1 MCVDSHTGGDV
12 RGAPKA
18 TLEGDT
24 LPFMPVRRVVLAVLT
39 VVLAGL
45 LVALVI
51 VRRGVRPDEHRYALQ
66 GQVQSITPDR
76 QEAMVKHGEIK
87 GLMPAMTMPYR
98 FGTRA
103 ELDALKPGD
112 VIDGTLV
119 ILSNDAFLTGVKKT
133 GEAPI
138 EKPAAETLVT
148 GSTLDKATRLLQP
161 GDTVPDGAF
170 VNQNGRKQ
178 TLKDLRG
185 STVVLTFIYT
195 RCPLPTF
202 CPMMDRHFVTIQDHL
217 KADASLKHV
226 QLVTVSFDPVRD
238 TPAVLRAH
246 AKELGADLQRWT
258 FLTGDLKAIDEF
270 AGKFG
275 VYVVRN
281 PNDERDITH
290 NLRTAIIGPDGSVKK
305 IYTGNEWTPED
316 ILTDLKPVANA
327 D

>member
-1 MCVDSHTGGDV
+1 MSGTRAIVVGL
-12 RGAPKA
+12 A
-18 TLEGDT
+18 
-24 LPFMPVRRVVLAVLT
+24 VVLAV
-39 VVLAGL
+39 AFA
-45 LVALVI
+45 ALFF
-51 VRRGVRPDEHRYALQ
+51 VRSSVRSSEHTYPIH
-66 GQVQSITPDR
+66 GQVQSITQDR
-76 QEAMVKHGEIK
+76 QEATVKHGEIQ

-98 FGTRA
+98 FKA
-103 ELDALKPGD
+103 KSELDALKPGD

-119 ILSNDAFLTGVKKT
+119 IVSNDAFLTGVKKT

-138 EKPAAETLVT
+138 EKPPAETLVT
-148 GSTLDKATRLLQP
+148 GSTLDKAVALLQP
-161 GDTVPDGAF
+161 GDTIPDGAF

-178 TLKDLRG
+178 TLKDFRG

-202 CPMMDRHFVTIQDHL
+202 CPMMDRHFATIQEHL

-226 QLVTVSFDPVRD
+226 HLVTVSFDPVRD

-246 AKELGADLQRWT
+246 AKELGADLRRWT
-258 FLTGDLKAIDEF
+258 FLTGDVKAIDNF
-270 AGKFG
+270 AGRFG

-290 NLRTAIIGPDGSVKK
+290 NLRTAIIGPDGTVKK
-305 IYTGNEWTPED
+305 IYTGNEWTPDD
-316 ILTDLKPVANA
+316 ILADLKPVANA

>member
-1 MCVDSHTGGDV
+1 MQLH
-12 RGAPKA
+12 
-18 TLEGDT
+18 
-24 LPFMPVRRVVLAVLT
+24 RVVLVVIT
-39 VVLAGL
+39 VALAGVL
-45 LVALVI
+45 GALFFARSAVKSDQHTY
-51 VRRGVRPDEHRYALQ
+51 RLQ

-98 FGTRA
+98 FESRG

-112 VIDGTLV
+112 LIDGTLV
-119 ILSNDAFLTGVKKT
+119 IMSNDAFLTDVKKT
-133 GEAPI
+133 GDAPI
-138 EKPAAETLVT
+138 EQPKQETLVT
-148 GSTLDKATRLLQP
+148 GSALDKAVKLLEP
-161 GDTVPDGAF
+161 GDMAPDGVF

-178 TLKDLRG
+178 SLKDFRG

-202 CPMMDRHFVTIQDHL
+202 CPMMDRHFETIQEHL
-217 KADASLKHV
+217 KADAALKHV
-226 QLVTVSFDPVRD
+226 HLVTVSFDPKRD

-246 AKELGADLQRWT
+246 AKELGADLSRWT
-258 FLTGDLKAIDEF
+258 FFTGDVNAIDDF

-290 NLRTAIIGPDGSVKK
+290 NLRTAIIGPDGTVKK

-316 ILTDLKPVANA
+316 ILMDLKPGANA

>member
-1 MCVDSHTGGDV
+1 MS
-12 RGAPKA
+12 A
-18 TLEGDT
+18 TRAVIVGLA
-24 LPFMPVRRVVLAVLT
+24 VVLAV
-39 VVLAGL
+39 AFGAL
-45 LVALVI
+45 LF
-51 VRRGVRPDEHRYALQ
+51 VRNAARPGERTYPLH

-87 GLMPAMTMPYR
+87 GLMPGMTMPYR
-98 FGTRA
+98 FKA
-103 ELDALKPGD
+103 KSELDALKPGD
-112 VIDGTLV
+112 LIDGTLV
-119 ILSNDAFLTGVKKT
+119 IVSNDAFLTGVRKT

-138 EKPAAETLVT
+138 DRPPAETLVT
-148 GSTLDKATRLLQP
+148 GSTLDKAVQLLRP
-161 GDTVPDGAF
+161 GDTIPDGAF

-178 TLKDLRG
+178 TLKDFRG

-202 CPMMDRHFVTIQDHL
+202 CPMMDRHFASIQERL
-217 KADASLKHV
+217 KADATLKHV
-226 QLVTVSFDPVRD
+226 HLVTVSFDPARD

-246 AKELGADLQRWT
+246 AKELDADLGRWT
-258 FLTGDLKAIDEF
+258 FLTGDVKAVDDF

-290 NLRTAIIGPDGSVKK
+290 NLRTAIIGPDGIVKK
-305 IYTGNEWTPED
+305 IYTGNEWTPDD
-316 ILTDLKPVANA
+316 ILMDLKPVANA

>member
-1 MCVDSHTGGDV
+1 MQF
-12 RGAPKA
+12 RR
-18 TLEGDT
+18 
-24 LPFMPVRRVVLAVLT
+24 LPVLIVIIVVTA
-39 VVLAGL
+39 L
-45 LVALVI
+45 LIVALVA
-51 VRRGVRPDEHRYALQ
+51 RRGTPPADHTYELQ
-66 GQVQSITPDR
+66 GQIQSITPDR

-98 FGTRA
+98 FKTKA

-119 ILSNDAFLTGVKKT
+119 IVTNDAFLTGVKKT

-138 EKPAAETLVT
+138 DKPPPETLVT
-148 GSTLDKATRLLQP
+148 GTTLDRAKQLLQP
-161 GDTVPDGAF
+161 GDTIPDGAF
-170 VNQNGRKQ
+170 VDQNGRKT
-178 TLKDLRG
+178 TLQAFRG

-202 CPMMDRHFVTIQDHL
+202 CPMMDRNFVSIQEHMKSDAAL
-217 KADASLKHV
+217 KRV
-226 QLVTVSFDPVRD
+226 RLVTVSFDPTRD

-246 AKELGADLQRWT
+246 AKELDADLTRWT
-258 FLTGDLKAIDEF
+258 FLTGAEKDVDAF

-281 PNDERDITH
+281 PNDQRDITH
-290 NLRTAIIGPDGSVKK
+290 NLRTAVIGPDGVVKK
-305 IYTGNEWTPED
+305 IYTGNEWTPDD
-316 ILTDLKPVANA
+316 ILMDLKPVANA

>member
-1 MCVDSHTGGDV
+1 MQ
-12 RGAPKA
+12 
-18 TLEGDT
+18 
-24 LPFMPVRRVVLAVLT
+24 FRRFPILIVIVVVTA
-39 VVLAGL
+39 L
-45 LVALVI
+45 LVVALVNQRS
-51 VRRGVRPDEHRYALQ
+51 RRSGERTYTLS

-98 FGTRA
+98 FKSKG

-119 ILSNDAFLTGVKKT
+119 ILSNDAYLTDVKKT

-138 EKPAAETLVT
+138 EKPPAESLVT
-148 GSTLDKATRLLQP
+148 GQTLDKAKQLLQP
-161 GDTVPDGAF
+161 GDTIPDGDF
-170 VNQNGRKQ
+170 VDQSGRKMK
-178 TLKDLRG
+178 LSAFRG

-202 CPMMDRHFVTIQDHL
+202 CPMMDRNFVSIQEHM
-217 KADASLKHV
+217 KADRALNHV
-226 QLVTVSFDPVRD
+226 HLVTVSFDPVRD

-246 AKELGADLQRWT
+246 AKELDANLAVWT
-258 FLTGDLKAIDEF
+258 FLTGKEQAVDDF

-275 VYVVRN
+275 VFVVRN
-281 PNDERDITH
+281 PNDQRDITH
-290 NLRTAIIGPDGSVKK
+290 NLRTAVIGPDGVVKK

-316 ILTDLKPVANA
+316 ILMDIKPVANA

>member
-1 MCVDSHTGGDV
+1 MQ
-12 RGAPKA
+12 
-18 TLEGDT
+18 
-24 LPFMPVRRVVLAVLT
+24 FRRLLIVVLGIALAAVFAVT
-39 VVLAGL
+39 YLA
-45 LVALVI
+45 
-51 VRRGVRPDEHRYALQ
+51 RRRQASDQRTFALQ

-76 QEAMVKHGEIK
+76 HEAMVKHGEIK

-98 FGTRA
+98 FKTKS

-112 VIDGTLV
+112 LIDATLV
-119 ILSNDAFLTGVKKT
+119 IVSNDAFLDGVKKT

-138 EKPAAETLVT
+138 EKPSPEALA
-148 GSTLDKATRLLQP
+148 KHLLQP
-161 GDTVPDGAF
+161 GDTIPDGAF
-170 VNQNGRKQ
+170 VDQNGRKTSLQ
-178 TLKDLRG
+178 AFRG

-202 CPMMDRHFVTIQDHL
+202 CPMMDRNFVSIQEHMRSDQAL
-217 KADASLKHV
+217 THV
-226 QLVTVSFDPVRD
+226 HLVTVSFDPARD

-246 AKELGADLQRWT
+246 AKELDADLTRWT
-258 FLTGDLKAIDEF
+258 FLTGEEKAVDAF

-281 PNDERDITH
+281 TNDQRDITH
-290 NLRTAIIGPDGSVKK
+290 NLRTAVIGPDGVVRK

-316 ILTDLKPVANA
+316 ILMDLRPVANA

>member
-1 MCVDSHTGGDV
+1 MSGIRAVVVGL
-12 RGAPKA
+12 A
-18 TLEGDT
+18 
-24 LPFMPVRRVVLAVLT
+24 VVLA
-39 VVLAGL
+39 AAFA
-45 LVALVI
+45 ALFFA
-51 VRRGVRPDEHRYALQ
+51 RGAVKSDEHTYPIH

-98 FGTRA
+98 FKA
-103 ELDALKPGD
+103 KSELDALKPGD

-119 ILSNDAFLTGVKKT
+119 IVSNDAFLTGVKKT
-133 GEAPI
+133 GEAPV

-148 GSTLDKATRLLQP
+148 GSTLDKAVQLLQP
-161 GDTVPDGAF
+161 GDPIPDGAF
-170 VNQNGRKQ
+170 VNQSGRKQ
-178 TLKDLRG
+178 TLKDFRG

-202 CPMMDRHFVTIQDHL
+202 CPMMDHHFATIQEHL
-217 KADASLKHV
+217 KADTSLKHV
-226 QLVTVSFDPVRD
+226 HLVTVTFDPARD

-246 AKELGADLQRWT
+246 AKELDADLQRWT
-258 FLTGDLKAIDEF
+258 FLTGDVKAIDEF
-270 AGKFG
+270 AGRFG

-281 PNDERDITH
+281 PNDQRDITH
-290 NLRTAIIGPDGSVKK
+290 NLRTAIIGPDGTVKK

-316 ILTDLKPVANA
+316 ILQELKPTANA

>member
-1 MCVDSHTGGDV
+1 MQLH
-12 RGAPKA
+12 
-18 TLEGDT
+18 
-24 LPFMPVRRVVLAVLT
+24 RVALGVLT
-39 VVLAGL
+39 VVLVGILA
-45 LVALVI
+45 ALFFI
-51 VRRGVRPDEHRYALQ
+51 RGTVPRDQHTYTLQ

-98 FGTRA
+98 FKTKS

-119 ILSNDAFLTGVKKT
+119 IVSNDAFLTGVRKM

-138 EKPAAETLVT
+138 EKPPAESLVT
-148 GSTLDKATRLLQP
+148 GASLDKATQLLHP

-170 VNQNGRKQ
+170 VDQNGRKT
-178 TLKDLRG
+178 TLNKFRG

-202 CPMMDRHFVTIQDHL
+202 CPMMDRHFVTIQERL

-226 QLVTVSFDPVRD
+226 HLVTVSFDPQRD
-238 TPAVLRAH
+238 TPSVLRSH
-246 AKELGADLQRWT
+246 AKELGSDLARWT
-258 FLTGDLKAIDEF
+258 FLTGDVKAIDDF
-270 AGKFG
+270 AGRFG
-275 VYVVRN
+275 VSVVRN

-305 IYTGNEWTPED
+305 IYTGNEWTPDEV
-316 ILTDLKPVANA
+316 LSDLKPAANA

>member
-1 MCVDSHTGGDV
+1 MQ
-12 RGAPKA
+12 
-18 TLEGDT
+18 L
-24 LPFMPVRRVVLAVLT
+24 RRIALAVIT
-39 VVLAGL
+39 VVLAGVL
-45 LVALVI
+45 GALFFA
-51 VRRGVRPDEHRYALQ
+51 RSTATREQHTYTLQ

-98 FGTRA
+98 FKTKA

-112 VIDGTLV
+112 LIDGTLV
-119 ILSNDAFLTGVKKT
+119 IISNDAFLTDVRKT

-138 EKPAAETLVT
+138 EQPKQDTLVT
-148 GSTLDKATRLLQP
+148 GSTLDRAVRLLQP
-161 GDTVPDGAF
+161 GDVVPDGAF
-170 VNQNGRKQ
+170 VNQNGRKES
-178 TLKDLRG
+178 LKDLRG

-217 KADASLKHV
+217 KADASLKRVH
-226 QLVTVSFDPVRD
+226 LVTISFDPKRD

-246 AKELGADLQRWT
+246 AKELGADLSRWT
-258 FLTGDLKAIDEF
+258 FFTGDVKAIDDF

-275 VYVVRN
+275 VSVVRN

-290 NLRTAIIGPDGSVKK
+290 NLRTAIIGPDGTVKK

-316 ILTDLKPVANA
+316 VLTDLTPGANA

>member
-1 MCVDSHTGGDV
+1 MQLH
-12 RGAPKA
+12 
-18 TLEGDT
+18 
-24 LPFMPVRRVVLAVLT
+24 RVVLVVIT
-39 VVLAGL
+39 VALAGVL
-45 LVALVI
+45 GALFFARSAVKSDQHTY
-51 VRRGVRPDEHRYALQ
+51 RLQ

-98 FGTRA
+98 FKSRG

-112 VIDGTLV
+112 LIDGTLV
-119 ILSNDAFLTGVKKT
+119 IMSNDAFLTDVKKT
-133 GEAPI
+133 GDAPI
-138 EKPAAETLVT
+138 EQPKQETLVT
-148 GSTLDKATRLLQP
+148 GSALDKAVKLLEP
-161 GDTVPDGAF
+161 GDMAPDGVF

-178 TLKDLRG
+178 SLKDFRG

-202 CPMMDRHFVTIQDHL
+202 CPMMDRHFETIQEHL
-217 KADASLKHV
+217 KADAALKHV
-226 QLVTVSFDPVRD
+226 HLVTVSFDPKRD

-246 AKELGADLQRWT
+246 AKELGADLSRWT
-258 FLTGDLKAIDEF
+258 FFTGDVNAIDDF

-290 NLRTAIIGPDGSVKK
+290 NLRTAIIGPDGTVKK

-316 ILTDLKPVANA
+316 ILMDLKPGANA